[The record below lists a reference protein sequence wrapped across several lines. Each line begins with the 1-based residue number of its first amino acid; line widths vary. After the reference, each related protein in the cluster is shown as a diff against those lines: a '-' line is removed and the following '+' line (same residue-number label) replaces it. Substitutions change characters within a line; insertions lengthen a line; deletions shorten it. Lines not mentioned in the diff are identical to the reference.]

1 MIALSRLSHTPFL
14 PSSSSGR
21 HNFHP
26 HILIVRATRRLLLG
40 FVFFWTHERS
50 FGEGTLYCCYSYFS
64 IAAKNFKGSYLWS
77 LFTVTPRK
85 TKNLPMRLKR
95 WMVSLIA
102 LSLPLVKLN
111 HHWFT
116 YFDHL
121 LAPSSAFER
130 PPSKSLKVKGGAM
143 LE

>member
-1 MIALSRLSHTPFL
+1 
-14 PSSSSGR
+14 
-21 HNFHP
+21 
-26 HILIVRATRRLLLG
+26 
-40 FVFFWTHERS
+40 
-50 FGEGTLYCCYSYFS
+50 
-64 IAAKNFKGSYLWS
+64 
-77 LFTVTPRK
+77 
-85 TKNLPMRLKR
+85 MRLKR

-116 YFDHL
+116 YIDHL

-143 LE
+143 LEYHSNAPLLRIFRPSFVHNHGF